1 MLELRLENG
10 EYMPGEL
17 QGFERLGG
25 LEELVQRIIM
35 KLRVRRGSF
44 LPLPNYGSRLHT
56 LATVKPSLREGAARQ
71 FVLEALSEE
80 KGLVLEDLKLV
91 PTEGENAE
99 LRLRFTYNKAGFE
112 VNTKI

>member
-1 MLELRLENG
+1 MELKIKDG
-10 EYMPGEL
+10 EYVPGEL
-17 QGFERLGG
+17 QGFERLDGI
-25 LEELVQRIIM
+25 EELVQRIIM